1 MTKYKFEPDFAVP
14 PGTTLKEVLDSKNM
28 SQADLCMRTGLAEK
42 TVSQIVNGVAPISFE
57 TAEKLELATGVPAS
71 FWNAREVAYRQAIA
85 QDDEA
90 ERLVGFKEWLK
101 EIPIKELMDRELI
114 PESNDTVFLIREAFK
129 FFQVSSVESWRK
141 TWTNPTA
148 QYRGRAAHSRHPGF
162 VAAWLRMG
170 ELKAEKIECDPFDA
184 KRFAEALREARDLTV
199 EPAKIWPRALEELFA
214 PCGVA
219 VVLVKEIPRAGVSGV
234 ARWLSKDKALIQVS
248 LKFKSDDQLWFSF
261 FHEAGHILLHG
272 KRKMFVEFGRHD
284 DTAEEKEAN
293 DFARDL
299 LIPPSQSADLARLK
313 TKRSIKAFAKEVGVS
328 PGIVVGRLQ
337 FDRILPPSHCNDLK
351 RKIVWG

>member
-1 MTKYKFEPDFAVP
+1 MGSYKFEPDYAVP
-14 PGTTLKEVLDSKNM
+14 PGATLKEILDSKGM
-28 SQADLCMRTGLAEK
+28 SQADLCLRTGLAEK
-42 TVSQIVNGVAPISFE
+42 TISQIVNGVAPISYE

-85 QDDEA
+85 QGDEA
-90 ERLVGFKEWLK
+90 ERLASFKDWLK
-101 EIPIKELMDRELI
+101 EIPVKELVDRGLV
-114 PESNDTVFLIREAFK
+114 PKSKDPVVVVREAFK

-141 TWTNPTA
+141 TWTNPAA
-148 QYRGRAAHSRHPGF
+148 QYRGRAAHSKYPGF

-170 ELKAEKIECDPFDA
+170 ELKANEIECDAFDG
-184 KRFAEALREARDLTV
+184 KQFAEALREARDLTV
-199 EPAKIWPRALEELFA
+199 GSATTWPGALCDLFA
-214 PCGVA
+214 PTGVA
-219 VVLVKEIPRAGVSGV
+219 VVFVKEIPRAGVSGV

-284 DTAEEKEAN
+284 DTVEEKEAN
-293 DFARDL
+293 GFACDL
-299 LIPPSQSADLARLK
+299 LIPPERAGDLGLLK

-337 FDRILPPSHCNDLK
+337 FDGLLPPSHCNDLK
-351 RKIVWG
+351 RKISWG

>member
-1 MTKYKFEPDFAVP
+1 MAKHKFNPDYAVP
-14 PGTTLKEVLDSKNM
+14 PGTTLKEVLDSKGM
-28 SQADLCMRTGLAEK
+28 SQADLCLRTGLAEK

-57 TAEKLELATGVPAS
+57 TAEKFELATGVPAS

-85 QDDEA
+85 QADES
-90 ERLVGFKEWLK
+90 ERLAGCKEWLK
-101 EIPIKELMDRELI
+101 EIPIKELIARGLVSETR
-114 PESNDTVFLIREAFK
+114 DTVVLVREAFK
-129 FFQVSSVESWRK
+129 FFEVSSVESWRR

-148 QYRGRAAHSRHPGF
+148 QYRGRAAQSRHPGF

-170 ELKAEKIECDPFDA
+170 EIKAAEIDCEPFDV

-199 EPAKIWPRALEELFA
+199 GSAKTWPDDLRDLFA
-214 PCGVA
+214 PTGVA
-219 VVLVKEIPRAGVSGV
+219 VAFVKEIPTAGVSGV

-272 KRKMFVEFGRHD
+272 KRKMFVEYGRHD
-284 DTAEEKEAN
+284 DTTEEKEAN
-293 DFARDL
+293 EFARDL
-299 LIPPSQSADLARLK
+299 LIPPERTADLPLLK
-313 TKRSIKAFAKEVGVS
+313 TKKAMKAFAKEVGVS

-337 FDRILPPSHCNDLK
+337 FDGLLPLSHCNDLK
-351 RKIVWG
+351 RKLAWS